1 MYVLSQGT
9 LLAEATVEIAT
20 GGPFKTVK
28 MALYTN
34 DVYPAKTSILTD
46 FTITDFG
53 GLTNLQAIV
62 WGAPWIN
69 DNGQAEVLGALL
81 NWLTVTAPDPAVT
94 AYGYV
99 IANTAGDTLIMAE
112 RFAVPLTFGR
122 AGQSE
127 GVIPRLVFD
136 T

>member
-1 MYVLSQGT
+1 MYVLSQGS
-9 LLAEATVEIAT
+9 LLAEAILEIAA
-20 GGPFKTVK
+20 GGVFVAPK
-28 MALYTN
+28 MALFTN
-34 DVYPAKTSILTD
+34 NGFPSKTSILTD
-46 FTITDFG
+46 FVIDNFG
-53 GLTNLQAIV
+53 GLTNLKSII

-81 NWLTVTAPDPAVT
+81 SWLTVTAPDPAVT

-99 IANTAGDTLIMAE
+99 MTNTAGDTLLLAE
-112 RFAVPLTFGR
+112 RFALPLVFGR

-127 GVIPRLVFD
+127 GVLPRLVFD